1 LNTHQINYLY
11 RDFAQHF
18 GLQVLGVVAGLEVL
32 NKLGWGET
40 VLAQE
45 LNNLVGVD
53 GVGCLELLQKAN
65 NGVDNL
71 LLQISF
77 TTELGKETVAD
88 HEIQKLWSANDQLLN
103 HQMRKN

>member
-1 LNTHQINYLY
+1 LKRYDRLNVHLVNYAY

-18 GLQVLGVVAGLEVL
+18 GLQVLGVVAGLEGFDE
-32 NKLGWGET
+32 LGWGET

-45 LNNLVGVD
+45 LNNLVGGD
-53 GVGCLELLQKAN
+53 RIRGLELLQKAN

-77 TTELGKETVAD
+77 TNV
-88 HEIQKLWSANDQLLN
+88 
-103 HQMRKN
+103 